1 MSAPRLPTKTIP
13 VPLSESASCAAVIGV
28 PSCGTL
34 SAAVVA
40 RRGRANAHA
49 SASQYAFAPSGGD
62 FGSCISER
70 GDEFRN
76 SLRRLIVVLGASAL
90 IVVFPGTPQSAN
102 AEQPIYD
109 ITTLAGKVASV
120 NGTAGLQIRFSSFIE
135 QEAAEEDSATAAAP
149 ITPGHVLSSPLDGTS
164 VAAPAVT
171 VNRDTAGAPQNETAI
186 AVDPN
191 NPNRIVAAANDYVA
205 RTWSCS
211 VSGTPCSALAD
222 AYSGTY
228 FSNDGGKTWCCS
240 SSDPAHLGTLI
251 PGVERLTGGQYDA
264 GGDPSV
270 TFDSRGRVYYAG
282 LGFNRASPPN
292 AVAVNRGTFDAAG
305 NLTWGPPT
313 FVAQTTAPSH
323 IDDKEW
329 IAADKSPTSP
339 FRDRVYVTFTRF
351 IFNPVTGAYV
361 QSPIMIAVSKDNGA
375 TFSDPAIVGAPAIFS
390 QGSRPLVAP
399 DGTLY
404 VIFSGSPPNARFNST
419 WIAKSTDGGATFAP
433 PVKIADRLG
442 ATPPNDAAFRM
453 NSFPSGV
460 VAPDGTLYV
469 AWTAKMNNS
478 ATAYSIAGFCLAPAT
493 NADCHES
500 AVFSRSTDKGATWST
515 PRPINPALDAST
527 RTPDGYVDPVEGTPP
542 VRRVDTFWA
551 GLTATPG
558 GTIYSSYYAADVESP
573 RRVCARVDPATG
585 ACAQFIFVNNARL
598 DYFATNL
605 TTGTSRKLT
614 AHPINPRY
622 SFAGFIGDYTD
633 LAAGSD
639 GVFHALWADTNAKQR
654 VHWFFG
660 TEFTAP
666 NQPVINQQ
674 DVAVFNGSF

>member
-1 MSAPRLPTKTIP
+1 MRVTIGTIALAIAALGCSSADRSP
-13 VPLSESASCAAVIGV
+13 ADQ
-28 PSCGTL
+28 
-34 SAAVVA
+34 
-40 RRGRANAHA
+40 AN
-49 SASQYAFAPSGGD
+49 S
-62 FGSCISER
+62 
-70 GDEFRN
+70 
-76 SLRRLIVVLGASAL
+76 SAL
-90 IVVFPGTPQSAN
+90 TQDF
-102 AEQPIYD
+102 D
-109 ITTLAGKVASV
+109 ITTLKGKVASLRA
-120 NGTAGLQIRFSSFIE
+120 TAPKDVRFSARLEF
-135 QEAAEEDSATAAAP
+135 AADDDDGETSPDALLAPASDISALPNPA
-149 ITPGHVLSSPLDGTS
+149 LLDGN
-164 VAAPAVT
+164 VIEGGPNVVV
-171 VNRDTAGAPQNETAI
+171 VNQDHGGAPQNETSV

-191 NPNRIVAAANDYVA
+191 NPNRIVAGANDYVTG
-205 RTWSCS
+205 TWDCFLAP
-211 VSGTPCSALAD
+211 GFPCSAIAD
-222 AYSGTY
+222 GYSGSY
-228 FSNDGGKTWCCS
+228 FSNDGGKTWCCA

-270 TFDSRGRVYYAG
+270 AFDSRGRVYYAG
-282 LGFNRASPPN
+282 LGFNRASAPN
-292 AVAVNRGTFDAAG
+292 AVAVNRGTFDASG

-313 FVAQTTAPSH
+313 FIAQTTAPSH

-329 IAADKSPTSP
+329 IAADKSASSP

-351 IFNPVTGAYV
+351 IFNPVHGSFV
-361 QSPIMIAVSKDNGA
+361 QAPIMFAVSKDNGA
-375 TFSDPAIVGAPAIFS
+375 TFSEPAIIGAPVIFS

-404 VIFSGSPPNARFNST
+404 VIFSGSPPGARFNST
-419 WIAKSTDGGATFAP
+419 WIVKSTDGGTTFGSP
-433 PVKIADRLG
+433 LKIADRIG

-460 VAPDGTLYV
+460 VAPDGSLSV
-469 AWTAKMNNS
+469 AWTAKMKN
-478 ATAYSIAGFCLAPAT
+478 AVTGYSIASFCLAPAT
-493 NADCHES
+493 DADCHES
-500 AVFSRSTDKGATWST
+500 AVFSRSTDKGATWTT
-515 PRPINPALDAST
+515 PAPINPALDAST
-527 RTPDGYVDPVEGTPP
+527 RTPDGYVDPAEGTPP

-551 GLTATPG
+551 GLTATPN

-573 RRVCARVDPATG
+573 RRVCAQVDPTTG
-585 ACAQFIFVNNARL
+585 ACLKFAFLNNARL

-605 TTGTSRKLT
+605 TTGASRKLT

-639 GVFHALWADTNAKQR
+639 GIFHALWADTNAKQT

-660 TEFTAP
+660 TEFPPP

>member
-1 MSAPRLPTKTIP
+1 MRVIIGTIA
-13 VPLSESASCAAVIGV
+13 LAIAAVGC
-28 PSCGTL
+28 SS
-34 SAAVVA
+34 SADRSTSA
-40 RRGRANAHA
+40 R
-49 SASQYAFAPSGGD
+49 S
-62 FGSCISER
+62 
-70 GDEFRN
+70 
-76 SLRRLIVVLGASAL
+76 SAL
-90 IVVFPGTPQSAN
+90 TQKF
-102 AEQPIYD
+102 D
-109 ITTLAGKVASV
+109 ITTLKGKLASLRA
-120 NGTAGLQIRFSSFIE
+120 TAPSEIRFSARMEF
-135 QEAAEEDSATAAAP
+135 AADDNDGETSPDALLAP
-149 ITPGHVLSSPLDGTS
+149 GSDLFAVPNPALLDGN
-164 VAAPAVT
+164 AILGAPDVVV
-171 VNRDTAGAPQNETAI
+171 VNQDHGGAPQNETSV

-191 NPNRIVAAANDYVA
+191 NPNRIVAGANDYVTG
-205 RTWSCS
+205 TWDCFLAP
-211 VSGTPCSALAD
+211 GFPCSAIAD
-222 AYSGTY
+222 GYSGSY
-228 FSNDGGKTWCCS
+228 FSNDGGKTWCCG

-251 PGVERLTGGQYDA
+251 PGVEHLTGGQYDA

-270 TFDSRGRVYYAG
+270 AFDSRGRVYYAG

-323 IDDKEW
+323 VDDKEW

-351 IFNPVTGAYV
+351 LFNPVTGAYV

-375 TFSDPAIVGAPAIFS
+375 TFSDPAIVGAPAVFS

-404 VIFSGSPPNARFNST
+404 VIFSGSPPNGRFNST

-551 GLTATPG
+551 GLTATPA

-573 RRVCARVDPATG
+573 RRLCAAVDPATG
-585 ACAQFIFVNNARL
+585 ACARFVFVNNARL

-639 GVFHALWADTNAKQR
+639 GVFHALWADTNAKQT

>member
-1 MSAPRLPTKTIP
+1 MRVIIGTIA
-13 VPLSESASCAAVIGV
+13 LAIAAVGC
-28 PSCGTL
+28 SS
-34 SAAVVA
+34 SAD
-40 RRGRANAHA
+40 RSTNA
-49 SASQYAFAPSGGD
+49 SS
-62 FGSCISER
+62 
-70 GDEFRN
+70 
-76 SLRRLIVVLGASAL
+76 SAL
-90 IVVFPGTPQSAN
+90 TQKF
-102 AEQPIYD
+102 D
-109 ITTLAGKVASV
+109 ITTLKGKAASLRA
-120 NGTAGLQIRFSSFIE
+120 TAPSEIRFSARMEF
-135 QEAAEEDSATAAAP
+135 AADDDDGETSPDALLAP
-149 ITPGHVLSSPLDGTS
+149 GSDLFAVPNPALLDGN
-164 VAAPAVT
+164 AILGAQ
-171 VNRDTAGAPQNETAI
+171 DHGGAPQNETSV

-191 NPNRIVAAANDYVA
+191 NPNRIVAGANDYVTG
-205 RTWSCS
+205 TWDCFLAPAF
-211 VSGTPCSALAD
+211 PCSAIAD
-222 AYSGTY
+222 GYSGSY
-228 FSNDGGKTWCCS
+228 FSNDGGKTWCCA

-251 PGVERLTGGQYDA
+251 PGVEHLTGGQYDA

-351 IFNPVTGAYV
+351 LFNPVTGAYV

-375 TFSDPAIVGAPAIFS
+375 TFTDPAIVGAPAVFS

-404 VIFSGSPPNARFNST
+404 VIFSGSPPNGRFNST

-493 NADCHES
+493 NADCHQS

-551 GLTATPG
+551 GLTATPA
-558 GTIYSSYYAADVESP
+558 GTIYSSYYGADVESP
-573 RRVCARVDPATG
+573 RRVCARVNPATG
-585 ACAQFIFVNNARL
+585 ACVQFVFLNNARL

-622 SFAGFIGDYTD
+622 SFSGFIGDYTD

-639 GVFHALWADTNAKQR
+639 GVFHALWADTNAKQT

-660 TEFTAP
+660 TEFIAP

>member
-1 MSAPRLPTKTIP
+1 MRVTIGI
-13 VPLSESASCAAVIGV
+13 VALAIAAVGC
-28 PSCGTL
+28 S
-34 SAAVVA
+34 SAD
-40 RRGRANAHA
+40 RPA
-49 SASQYAFAPSGGD
+49 SA
-62 FGSCISER
+62 ISS
-70 GDEFRN
+70 
-76 SLRRLIVVLGASAL
+76 SLTQK
-90 IVVFPGTPQSAN
+90 F
-102 AEQPIYD
+102 D
-109 ITTLAGKVASV
+109 ITTLKGKAASLRA
-120 NGTAGLQIRFSSFIE
+120 TAPSDVRFSARMEF
-135 QEAAEEDSATAAAP
+135 AADDDDGETSPDALLAP
-149 ITPGHVLSSPLDGTS
+149 GSDVFALPNPAVLDGN
-164 VAAPAVT
+164 AILGAPDVVV
-171 VNRDTAGAPQNETAI
+171 VNQDHGGAPQNETSV

-191 NPNRIVAAANDYVA
+191 NPNRIVAGANDYVTG
-205 RTWSCS
+205 TWDCFLAP
-211 VSGTPCSALAD
+211 GFPCSAIAD
-222 AYSGTY
+222 GYSGSY
-228 FSNDGGKTWCCS
+228 FSNDGGKTWCCA

-270 TFDSRGRVYYAG
+270 TFDSRGRVFYAG

-323 IDDKEW
+323 VDDKEW

-351 IFNPVTGAYV
+351 LFNPVTGAFV
-361 QSPIMIAVSKDNGA
+361 QAPIMFAVSTDSGA
-375 TFSDPAIVGAPAIFS
+375 TFSDPVIVGAPVIFS

-419 WIAKSTDGGATFAP
+419 WITKSTNGGKTFAA
-433 PVKIADRLG
+433 PVKIADRVG

-460 VAPDGTLYV
+460 VAPDGSLYV
-469 AWTAKMNNS
+469 AWTAKMKNS
-478 ATAYSIAGFCLAPAT
+478 ATAYSVAGFCVAPAT
-493 NADCHES
+493 DADCHMS

-515 PRPINPALDAST
+515 PLPLNPALDASN

-551 GLTATPG
+551 GLTATPA

-573 RRVCARVDPATG
+573 RRICAQVDPATG
-585 ACAQFIFVNNARL
+585 ACAQFVFLNNARL

-639 GVFHALWADTNAKQR
+639 GVFHALWADTNAKQT

-660 TEFTAP
+660 TEFPAP

>member
-1 MSAPRLPTKTIP
+1 MRVTIGI
-13 VPLSESASCAAVIGV
+13 VALAIAAVGC
-28 PSCGTL
+28 S
-34 SAAVVA
+34 SAD
-40 RRGRANAHA
+40 RPA
-49 SASQYAFAPSGGD
+49 SA
-62 FGSCISER
+62 IS
-70 GDEFRN
+70 
-76 SLRRLIVVLGASAL
+76 SAL
-90 IVVFPGTPQSAN
+90 TQKF
-102 AEQPIYD
+102 D
-109 ITTLAGKVASV
+109 ITTLKGKAASLRA
-120 NGTAGLQIRFSSFIE
+120 TAPSEVRFSARMEF
-135 QEAAEEDSATAAAP
+135 AADDDDGETSPDALLAPGSDVFALPNPAA
-149 ITPGHVLSSPLDGTS
+149 LDGNTILG
-164 VAAPAVT
+164 APDVVV
-171 VNRDTAGAPQNETAI
+171 VNQDHGGAPQNETSV

-191 NPNRIVAAANDYVA
+191 NPNRIVAGANDYV
-205 RTWSCS
+205 T
-211 VSGTPCSALAD
+211 GTGDCFLAPGFPCSAIAD
-222 AYSGTY
+222 GYSGSY
-228 FSNDGGKTWCCS
+228 FSNDGGKTWCCA
-240 SSDPAHLGTLI
+240 SSDPAHLGTLV

-270 TFDSRGRVYYAG
+270 AFDSRGRVFYAG

-292 AVAVNRGTFDAAG
+292 AVTVNRGTFDAAG

-323 IDDKEW
+323 VDDKEW

-351 IFNPVTGAYV
+351 LFNPVTGAFV
-361 QSPIMIAVSKDNGA
+361 QAPIMFAVSTDSGA
-375 TFSDPAIVGAPAIFS
+375 TFSDPVIVGAPVIFS

-419 WIAKSTDGGATFAP
+419 WITKSTDGGKTFAA

-460 VAPDGTLYV
+460 VAPDGSLYV
-469 AWTAKMNNS
+469 AWTAKMKNS
-478 ATAYSIAGFCLAPAT
+478 ATAYSVAGFCLAPT
-493 NADCHES
+493 TDADCHMS
-500 AVFSRSTDKGATWST
+500 AVFSRSSNKGATWST
-515 PRPINPALDAST
+515 PLPINPALDASN
-527 RTPDGYVDPVEGTPP
+527 RTPDGYVDPAEGTPP

-551 GLTATPG
+551 GLTATPA

-573 RRVCARVDPATG
+573 RRICAQVDPATG
-585 ACAQFIFVNNARL
+585 ACAQFVFLNNARL
-598 DYFATNL
+598 DYFATNV

-639 GVFHALWADTNAKQR
+639 GVFHALWADTNAKQT